1 MKCPKCGYLGFEPV
15 ERCRNC
21 GYDFSLTAAAQ
32 PLPDL
37 AIRRESADFSPLD
50 DLTLI
55 DAASAPPPAVAM
67 SDVGPDLDRIL
78 GAPTDDD
85 ESMVPALAG
94 AGRRASKGGELPLFG
109 GGPADDQPLIKR
121 VSPPRQPLSVRRA
134 TPDVTRLRAEPP
146 KTQSFELA
154 VELGESTA
162 NLGPSYTPA
171 ARATA
176 EAWPEPRRE
185 RAETA
190 ELTTRLVA
198 AAIDLAILLT
208 VDIVVVYFTMQIC
221 GITLAEVG
229 LMPRAPLLA
238 FLLVQNGG
246 YLVAFTASGQ
256 TLGKIATGIRVVGT
270 ESAGELDL
278 GRAFKRTIVWLMLAI
293 PAGLGFLTIFGRDHR
308 GLHDRFAGTR
318 VVRASS

>member
-21 GYDFSLTAAAQ
+21 GYDFSLTAATQ
-32 PLPDL
+32 TLPDL

-154 VELGESTA
+154 LELGESTT

-221 GITLAEVG
+221 GITLAEAG

-278 GRAFKRTIVWLMLAI
+278 GRAFKRTMVWLMLAI

>member
-1 MKCPKCGYLGFEPV
+1 MKCPKCAYLGFEPV
-15 ERCRNC
+15 DRCRNC

-32 PLPDL
+32 TLPDL
-37 AIRRESADFSPLD
+37 AIRSESADLSPLD

-67 SDVGPDLDRIL
+67 SDVGPDLDRL
-78 GAPTDDD
+78 FGATTDDD

-94 AGRRASKGGELPLFG
+94 AGRPASKSGELPLFA

-134 TPDVTRLRAEPP
+134 TPDVARLRPEPP
-146 KTQSFELA
+146 KAPSFELA
-154 VELGESTA
+154 LELGESTA

-176 EAWPEPRRE
+176 EVWPEPRRE

-190 ELTTRLVA
+190 ELSTRLVA
-198 AAIDLAILLT
+198 VAIDLAILLT

-221 GITLAEVG
+221 GITLAEAG
-229 LMPRAPLLA
+229 LMPRGPLFA

-246 YLVAFTASGQ
+246 YLVAFTAGGQ
-256 TLGKIATGIRVVGT
+256 TLGKLSTGIRVVGT

-278 GRAFKRTIVWLMLAI
+278 GRAFKRTMVWLMLAI

>member
-85 ESMVPALAG
+85 ESMMPALAG

-121 VSPPRQPLSVRRA
+121 VSPRQPLSVRRA

-221 GITLAEVG
+221 GVTLAEVG

-278 GRAFKRTIVWLMLAI
+278 GRAFKRTIVWLMLGI